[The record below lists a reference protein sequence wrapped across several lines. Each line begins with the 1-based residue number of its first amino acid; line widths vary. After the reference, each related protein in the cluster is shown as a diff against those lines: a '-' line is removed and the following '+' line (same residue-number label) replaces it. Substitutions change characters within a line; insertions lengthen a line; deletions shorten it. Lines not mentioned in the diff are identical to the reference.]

1 MNIDKDITLLNAPE
15 LAEAMGVSYT
25 HILRMK
31 RAGLPMPFGRTTI
44 AEVLEWR
51 KNHPKNQKDD
61 EIDEGSLAT
70 I

>member
-31 RAGLPMPFGRTTI
+31 RSGLPMPFGRTTI

-51 KNHPKNQKDD
+51 KNQSNQNTEDPINRD
-61 EIDEGSLAT
+61 ELTAI
-70 I
+70 